1 MPAISK
7 RALALFPFFKPF
19 HTAPKTLQA
28 IAVFAAQNPGF
39 DFGNYGAIGPYR
51 SDSRRAQRQLRD
63 VRQALHSA
71 ILANATDA
79 DVAQA
84 APRAFS
90 GRLSVDETGRVD
102 YCTGQYFPTEFRAA
116 CAAVLETAARIAHDR
131 QSKEQA

>member
-1 MPAISK
+1 MPTISK
-7 RALALFPFFKPF
+7 RALGLFPFYKPF
-19 HTAPKTLQA
+19 HAAPRTLQA
-28 IAVFAAQNPGF
+28 IAIYAAQNPGF
-39 DFGNYGAIGPYR
+39 DFGNYGAIAPYR

-63 VRQALHSA
+63 VRHAISEA

-79 DVAQA
+79 DVLQA

-102 YCTGQYFPTEFRAA
+102 YTTGQYFPTEYRAA

-131 QSKEQA
+131 QSKGQA